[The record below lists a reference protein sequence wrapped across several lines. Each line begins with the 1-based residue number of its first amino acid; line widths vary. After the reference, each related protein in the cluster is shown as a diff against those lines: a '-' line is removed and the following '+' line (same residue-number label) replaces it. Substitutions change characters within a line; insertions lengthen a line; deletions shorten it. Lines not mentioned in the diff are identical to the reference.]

1 LATPIADTTKLIGDI
16 AGAGAGGPVLTDV
29 SSVKRP
35 VMHAA
40 NQAGLKQFVG
50 GHPMAGS
57 HRAGWAAADE
67 GLLRGAVWALV
78 LDEHTSSSSW
88 ADVAEVV
95 LSLGAR
101 VAPVSAVGHDR
112 AVAAVSHA
120 AHVAAA
126 AYANSI
132 PAVAP
137 MPLSLVLAAG
147 SFRDVTR
154 VMLSPEERTAAML
167 IENGDDAA
175 AVASVMSDEVL
186 RLSKALSA
194 RDESVVASEL
204 ARAGELR
211 RRYDRLTATESVT
224 GRLVDAPTRAELVD
238 QLRELVDSGSLVADI
253 TDVMN
258 NGAIWRAAVLSPV

>member
-1 LATPIADTTKLIGDI
+1 
-16 AGAGAGGPVLTDV
+16 
-29 SSVKRP
+29 
-35 VMHAA
+35 MHAA

-95 LSLGAR
+95 LKLGAR
-101 VAPVSAVGHDR
+101 VAPVSAAGHDR

-175 AVASVMSDEVL
+175 AVASVMSDEVS

-211 RRYDRLTATESVT
+211 RRYDRLTATESMT

-258 NGAIWRAAVLSPV
+258 DGAIWRAAVLNPVSQ

>member
-1 LATPIADTTKLIGDI
+1 
-16 AGAGAGGPVLTDV
+16 
-29 SSVKRP
+29 
-35 VMHAA
+35 
-40 NQAGLKQFVG
+40 
-50 GHPMAGS
+50 
-57 HRAGWAAADE
+57 
-67 GLLRGAVWALV
+67 
-78 LDEHTSSSSW
+78 
-88 ADVAEVV
+88 
-95 LSLGAR
+95 
-101 VAPVSAVGHDR
+101 
-112 AVAAVSHA
+112 
-120 AHVAAA
+120 VAAA

-175 AVASVMSDEVL
+175 AVASVMSDEVS
-186 RLSKALSA
+186 RLSRALSA

-204 ARAGELR
+204 ARARELR
-211 RRYDRLTATESVT
+211 RRYDRLTATESMT
-224 GRLVDAPTRAELVD
+224 GRLVNAPTRAELVD

-258 NGAIWRAAVLSPV
+258 DGAIWRAAVLSPV